1 MWFAFGDKLSFWTKL
16 DIAGW
21 ILLIGD
27 IAGWLLNGWFCWIYI
42 YVVGYC
48 FLASFI
54 FCLCNVRHHLYFKQ
68 MLKNNIRHQIYFKQ
82 RC

>member
-42 YVVGYC
+42 YIYGWLLFFGKFY
-48 FLASFI
+48 FLFMQCKTSLI
-54 FCLCNVRHHLYFKQ
+54 F
-68 MLKNNIRHQIYFKQ
+68 
-82 RC
+82 